1 MVKIWGN
8 WCGPDWTGGQRVSAQ
23 EYKGSWKAP
32 CQDDLDCACR
42 KHDLDASHPK
52 GNSKKGD
59 EALIRSALRVS
70 ANPITR
76 LFNPAK
82 ADAADKIILA
92 ISIAKPF
99 RKR

>member
-1 MVKIWGN
+1 M
-8 WCGPDWTGGQRVSAQ
+8 SAQ

-32 CQDDLDCACR
+32 CKDDLDCACR
-42 KHDLDASHPK
+42 AHDRDCSHPK
-52 GNSKKGD
+52 GCSKKSD
-59 EALIRSALRVS
+59 EALIRQALRVS

-76 LFNPAK
+76 IFNPAK
-82 ADAADKIILA
+82 ADAADKILVA